1 MDRDMRNFLLII
13 VLLVSGT
20 ISAQVSFN
28 AGGSV
33 MKGFSSPWYT
43 GFHAGLEI
51 PRDDALSFYG
61 RVTHLFHQTAED
73 SISFNAQAIDF
84 TTTFPSVL
92 TVKGLPSMNY
102 TIIEGGTRFY
112 LGNGFDFGF
121 AAYGGTN
128 FMLALNKVKVN
139 YDDFDET
146 LYEIQPAERVDG
158 GIFGIGA
165 GLLGGVKYSV
175 PRYGTF
181 YFDAGISYLFL
192 VQGTQQNVYGALH
205 SSLLFAM
212 NLGYRYDIVW

>member
-1 MDRDMRNFLLII
+1 MRNFLIII

-28 AGGSV
+28 AGGTL
-33 MKGFSSPWYT
+33 MKGFSAPNWFT
-43 GFHAGLEI
+43 GFHAGFEV

-61 RVTHLFHQTAED
+61 RVTHLFHQRAQD
-73 SISFNAQAIDF
+73 SITFNAQAIDLG
-84 TTTFPSVL
+84 TTPIAMS
-92 TVKGLPSMNY
+92 VKGLPSMNY

-128 FMLALNKVKVN
+128 LMLVLSKVKVN
-139 YDDFDET
+139 YSNFNEQ
-146 LYEIQPAERVDG
+146 LYEIQSTERADG

-181 YFDAGISYLFL
+181 YFDAGISYMFL
-192 VQGTQQNVYGALH
+192 AQGTQQFVYSGLY
-205 SSLLFAM
+205 STLLFTM
-212 NLGYRYDIVW
+212 NIGYRYDLVW